1 MGFVKP
7 WDIVDMPE
15 KQSKPWDIVGVPPI
29 MIEVAVR
36 KAEHLVIGSN

>member
-1 MGFVKP
+1 ML
-7 WDIVDMPE
+7 WEIVDIPE
-15 KQSKPWDIVGVPPI
+15 KQSKPRDIVGVPPI